1 MNYTIY
7 IPIQG
12 GVGFEKKL
20 GLLAMLIALMA
31 ITAGCSE
38 VNQPITP
45 KSTGIWNEY
54 FVYPLSQLIT
64 YFANLFNSN
73 YGLAIVVTTLIIRF
87 ALLPLMIK
95 QTKSTKAMQALQP
108 EMVKLKEKYSSKD
121 QATQQ
126 KLQQEMMQL
135 YQKWCKSISWLF
147 TNLYSN
153 ANSVRFYHAIMRTAE
168 IKQHSF
174 LWFDLGHADPF
185 YILPVV
191 AAITTFIQQKL
202 AMAGTAGQ
210 NPQMAMMLWLM
221 PIMILIFA
229 INFPAALSL
238 YWVVGNI
245 FGIAQMYFIKG
256 PRLRL
261 VRLVKLEAQASECNY
276 C

>member
-1 MNYTIY
+1 M
-7 IPIQG
+7 
-12 GVGFEKKL
+12 KKKI
-20 GLLAMLIALMA
+20 GLLVMLIAVMA
-31 ITAGCSE
+31 IAAGCNQT
-38 VNQPITP
+38 NQPITSQ
-45 KSTGIWNEY
+45 STGIWNEY

-64 YFANLFNSN
+64 YFAKLFGNN

-95 QTKSTKAMQALQP
+95 QTKSTKAMQVLQP
-108 EMVKLKEKYSSKD
+108 EMAKLKEKYSSKD

-135 YQKWCKSISWLF
+135 YQKHGINPLAGCLPIFIQMPILF
-147 TNLYSN
+147 
-153 ANSVRFYHAIMRTAE
+153 AFYHAIIRTSE

-174 LWFDLGHADPF
+174 LWFDLGHADPY
-185 YILPVV
+185 YILPIV

-221 PIMILIFA
+221 PIMILVFA

-245 FGIAQMYFIKG
+245 FGIAQTYLIKG
-256 PRLRL
+256 PDL
-261 VRLVKLEAQASECNY
+261 KASKAGGSSK
-276 C
+276 

>member
-1 MNYTIY
+1 
-7 IPIQG
+7 
-12 GVGFEKKL
+12 VKKKI
-20 GLLAMLIALMA
+20 GLLVMLIVVMA
-31 ITAGCSE
+31 IAAGCNQT
-38 VNQPITP
+38 NQPITP
-45 KSTGIWNEY
+45 QSTGIWNEY

-64 YFANLFNSN
+64 YFATIFGNN

-95 QTKSTKAMQALQP
+95 QTKSTKAMQVLQP
-108 EMVKLKEKYSSKD
+108 EMAKLKEKYSSKD

-135 YQKWCKSISWLF
+135 YQKHGINPLAGCLPIFIQMPILF
-147 TNLYSN
+147 
-153 ANSVRFYHAIMRTAE
+153 AFYHAIIRTAE

-174 LWFDLGHADPF
+174 LWFDLGHADPY
-185 YILPVV
+185 YILPIV

-221 PIMILIFA
+221 PIMILVFA

-245 FGIAQMYFIKG
+245 FGIAQTYLIKG
-256 PRLRL
+256 PDL
-261 VRLVKLEAQASECNY
+261 KASKAGGSSK
-276 C
+276 